1 MLHPQARAL
10 LDLIAERGVPP
21 THTLSPQE
29 ARAVYR
35 DRRGFTQPAPPPVAS
50 VQSLQAEG
58 PLGPIPLRL
67 YRPLGTMADQ
77 VLPALVYYHGG
88 GWVIGDLDTH
98 DTLCR
103 ELANGSGCAV
113 VSVDYRLAPEH
124 RFPAAV
130 DDAIA
135 AARWVRREA
144 AALKLDA
151 QRIAVGGDSAG
162 GNLAAV
168 VALSVRGSS
177 APPLAFQLLIYPAT
191 DMRAVAESHRTNAQG
206 YILTADSVSYY
217 RGHYIAD
224 PAQWSDWRA
233 SPLLAPDLKGLPPA
247 LVITAGYDPLRDEGF
262 GWFYLAVNVGYVCG
276 PLLAEWCRARWGW
289 SAVLLL
295 TMLAMSSGLVV
306 AMFARGHL
314 SASRHKPAV
323 VSHGERSPMQ
333 EKQRLH
339 ALVLVCGLAVVFFMA
354 IQQTGGPLALF
365 AQDQT
370 ARLLV
375 VGKWSLELRP
385 GHYAT
390 LHGLFVL
397 LLLPLLNL
405 VFARLRS
412 YRREPSTAAKL
423 AWGFFFTTA
432 AFGLMIVAS
441 SDNHTLRPLVS
452 PYWLVGFYVMLSVGE
467 LLLSPMG
474 LSLVTGLA
482 PAGRAGRM
490 VGWWYASVALGY
502 WVAGAMGWLWSRWP
516 HRHYFALVVAM
527 LMIAAGVL
535 VSRLRSLDM
544 ALRSMHEHTPK

>member
-168 VALSVRGSS
+168 VAIAARDAGE
-177 APPLAFQLLIYPAT
+177 PPFAWQLLIYPAT
-191 DMRAVAESHRTNAQG
+191 DQHRTAPSHASNGQG
-206 YILTADSVSYY
+206 YLLTRDTMDYFT
-217 RGHYIAD
+217 GHYLPDARLH
-224 PAQWSDWRA
+224 ADWRA
-233 SPLLAPDLKGLPPA
+233 SPLLHPDLSRLPPA
-247 LVITAGYDPLRDEGF
+247 LVLTAGYDPLRDEG
-262 GWFYLAVNVGYVCG
+262 LAYAQKLSEAGTRATQLSFERQIHGFILMGKV
-276 PLLAEWCRARWGW
+276 LAEAND
-289 SAVLLL
+289 AV
-295 TMLAMSSGLVV
+295 
-306 AMFARGHL
+306 
-314 SASRHKPAV
+314 
-323 VSHGERSPMQ
+323 
-333 EKQRLH
+333 RL
-339 ALVLVCGLAVVFFMA
+339 C
-354 IQQTGGPLALF
+354 
-365 AQDQT
+365 
-370 ARLLV
+370 
-375 VGKWSLELRP
+375 
-385 GHYAT
+385 
-390 LHGLFVL
+390 
-397 LLLPLLNL
+397 
-405 VFARLRS
+405 
-412 YRREPSTAAKL
+412 AA
-423 AWGFFFTTA
+423 
-432 AFGLMIVAS
+432 
-441 SDNHTLRPLVS
+441 
-452 PYWLVGFYVMLSVGE
+452 
-467 LLLSPMG
+467 
-474 LSLVTGLA
+474 
-482 PAGRAGRM
+482 
-490 VGWWYASVALGY
+490 
-502 WVAGAMGWLWSRWP
+502 
-516 HRHYFALVVAM
+516 
-527 LMIAAGVL
+527 
-535 VSRLRSLDM
+535 
-544 ALRSMHEHTPK
+544 ALRDALAD